1 MRIHFIGMGDRIMG
15 DLATALCQKGHQ
27 VTGSDLSFSELALS
41 GLESMGLVPEQ
52 LGWFPQKI
60 TSSLDKVIVGRQV
73 YPNNPELLAAQQL
86 GLPICSYPEYI
97 YDCTQDKQRI
107 VIAGSAERTLIS
119 VLVVHVLASFHKAF
133 DYVVDAPKLGT
144 SVQLSDAPIIIL
156 EGDINPSSPID
167 SQPQS
172 LHYQHNVAL
181 ISGIGWEHS
190 DTYPTL
196 EAYLKQ
202 LTKLADA
209 SPKGGTLIY
218 CEADSLVQA
227 IGNQTRTDVK
237 GVPYKAHAHHYVA
250 DQAYFVTPQ
259 RDIPCQYADTAFMC
273 AVSGAQQLLRNL
285 AVPDQQFYET
295 LTTFLVD

>member
-27 VTGSDLSFSELALS
+27 VTGSDLSFSKLS
-41 GLESMGLVPEQ
+41 LYGLESKELVPEQ

-60 TSSLDKVIVGRQV
+60 TPSLDKVIVGRQV
-73 YPNNPELLAAQQL
+73 NLNNPELLAAQQL

-107 VIAGSAERTLIS
+107 VITGGAARTLVC
-119 VLVVHVLASFHKAF
+119 VLVVHILASLHKAF
-133 DYVVDAPKLGT
+133 DYVVDASKLGT

-172 LHYQHNVAL
+172 LYYQHNVAL
-181 ISGIGWEHS
+181 ISGIDWKHS

-202 LTKLADA
+202 LTRLADA

-218 CEADSLVQA
+218 CEEDDLVQA
-227 IGNQTRTDVK
+227 IGSQARADVE
-237 GVPYKAHAHHYVA
+237 GIPYKAHAHRYAA
-250 DQAYFVTPQ
+250 DQVYFITPK
-259 RDIPCQYADTAFMC
+259 RDIPCQYTDTAFMY

-285 AVPDQQFYET
+285 AVPDQQFYEA